1 MTACPTL
8 GASSCPG
15 GDATAGV
22 HHHVRLYPDGGAARV
37 AAMLVAEQQRA
48 GWPVT
53 VSFETC
59 SNQQAT
65 AQAHCNHVCDVA
77 TVVAS
82 VPEGGVL
89 HLHTTQDWPAL
100 LQAAAQ
106 RGLRPVV
113 TLHDAALLTGG
124 CVYPMHCTG
133 WRDGCHDTC
142 PQGYADAPAEQARR
156 RAALALCRPLLVAP
170 SSWLAGMARQA
181 LKGAIVRVIPNGV
194 EAAPVL
200 HKAEARSRFG
210 LAASARVAVLL
221 AHGGEQAAFKG
232 GAQWAGLADA
242 LAQRVPSCVVV
253 LAGSIQEGG
262 QAHLGGAL
270 GNVLRLP
277 LLDRAT
283 VQALL
288 AAADLYVHPALQ
300 DNHPLVVLEAMAAGI
315 PVCAFAAGG
324 VVEQVR
330 ATGRETDTGV
340 LVPVEDWPAL
350 VDACTALL
358 LRGGRRLGLA
368 ARQAWAEAFTT
379 QRMASGYAA
388 LYGKDA

>member
-1 MTACPTL
+1 MTACQRL
-8 GASSCPG
+8 GASSTLG
-15 GDATAGV
+15 RIATGGV

-59 SNQQAT
+59 SDRQAM
-65 AQAHCNHVCDVA
+65 AQAHCTHVCDA
-77 TVVAS
+77 AAVVAR
-82 VPEGGVL
+82 VPAGGVL
-89 HLHTTQDWPAL
+89 HLHTTQDWPSL
-100 LQAAAQ
+100 LLAAAQ

-124 CVYPMHCTG
+124 CVYPMHCMG
-133 WRDGCHDTC
+133 WRDGCHDDC

-156 RAALALCRPLLVAP
+156 RAALALCRPLLASP
-170 SSWLAGMARQA
+170 SSWLAGLARQA
-181 LKGAIVRVIPNGV
+181 LEGGVVRVIPNGV
-194 EAAPVL
+194 EAAPAL
-200 HKAEARSRFG
+200 HKAEARSSFG
-210 LAASARVAVLL
+210 LSASARVAVLM

-232 GAQWAGLADA
+232 GAHWAALADA

-253 LAGSIQEGG
+253 LAGSIGQGG

-283 VQALL
+283 VQALF

-300 DNHPLVVLEAMAAGI
+300 DNHPLVVLEAMAAGLA
-315 PVCAFAAGG
+315 VCGFAAGG

-330 ATGRETDTGV
+330 ATGRENDTGV
-340 LVPVEDWPAL
+340 LVPVGDWSGLA
-350 VDACTALL
+350 DACATLL

-388 LYGKDA
+388 LYAKDA